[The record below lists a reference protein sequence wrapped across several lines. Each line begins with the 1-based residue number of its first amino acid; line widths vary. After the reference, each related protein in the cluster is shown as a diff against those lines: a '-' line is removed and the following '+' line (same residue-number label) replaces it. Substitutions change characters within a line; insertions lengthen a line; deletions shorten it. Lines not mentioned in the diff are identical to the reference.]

1 MPARDIPNFSWVSAT
16 LAPATRAPL
25 ESCTV
30 TRREPV
36 GFWACSAGG
45 RSARTTAPKDETAR
59 AMCFRA
65 TLRMDPDLA
74 SLDLGALQGSQRTS
88 GCLSKGSKPFGN
100 RVRIAAGLV
109 NSVAQK
115 YGGQADGGAG
125 DRVTPR
131 RGLAT
136 SINKPTH
143 ALAHETCR
151 TTAAFQGGTGH
162 SRLAIAVPHTPA
174 PHTKKASRSSP
185 FSNGWPKSGL
195 QVFAVQMD
203 LIRPASNAG
212 GTCWK
217 HA

>member
-1 MPARDIPNFSWVSAT
+1 MGSGHVVQGEGAQGRLRRKMEWHGRCAFGLHYTWIRTWPHLTRYVARIAT
-16 LAPATRAPL
+16 
-25 ESCTV
+25 
-30 TRREPV
+30 
-36 GFWACSAGG
+36 
-45 RSARTTAPKDETAR
+45 
-59 AMCFRA
+59 
-65 TLRMDPDLA
+65 
-74 SLDLGALQGSQRTS
+74 TS
-88 GCLSKGSKPFGN
+88 GCLRNCSKPFGN

-115 YGGQADGGAG
+115 YGGQANGGAG

-151 TTAAFQGGTGH
+151 ATAAFQGGTGH

-174 PHTKKASRSSP
+174 PHTKKASRSLP